1 MVDRVAALSPS
12 FFDDTLVDGELNFA
26 YRLLDAKNEAL
37 VEAQVISASSKMSID
52 FLCAPVD
59 ESIAV
64 TETPSDANIVVE
76 VLYTQDVEE
85 DTVNQEEDEEEDEQ
99 AVDVVSA
106 VQAVTALEGSR
117 ALCVSPPW

>member
-59 ESIAV
+59 ENTAV
-64 TETPSDANIVVE
+64 TEALLDADIVVE
-76 VLYTQDVEE
+76 VLYTQGVEE
-85 DTVNQEEDEEEDEQ
+85 GTINLEEDEEEDEQ